1 MEIQPS
7 NASYAVETAATRQN
21 GAQAVDPGKT
31 GRQVTASRQ
40 LGLSKV
46 FNEFIT

>member
-7 NASYAVETAATRQN
+7 NASYAVETAATQQN
-21 GAQAVDPGKT
+21 GAPAIDPGKT
-31 GRQVTASRQ
+31 GRQVTARRQ
-40 LGLSKV
+40 LELSKG